1 MGKKVYKTVCVILFH
16 FYLKIHTK
24 YKTKSKYNKMFIR
37 ALAGDMKIIISFFIL
52 PVFLYEHKC
61 RYNIN
66 VVFIGVLLFNSVLV
80 SGVL

>member
-1 MGKKVYKTVCVILFH
+1 
-16 FYLKIHTK
+16 
-24 YKTKSKYNKMFIR
+24 MFIR

-52 PVFLYEHKC
+52 PVFLYENKC

-80 SGVL
+80 SGVM

>member
-1 MGKKVYKTVCVILFH
+1 
-16 FYLKIHTK
+16 
-24 YKTKSKYNKMFIR
+24 MFIR